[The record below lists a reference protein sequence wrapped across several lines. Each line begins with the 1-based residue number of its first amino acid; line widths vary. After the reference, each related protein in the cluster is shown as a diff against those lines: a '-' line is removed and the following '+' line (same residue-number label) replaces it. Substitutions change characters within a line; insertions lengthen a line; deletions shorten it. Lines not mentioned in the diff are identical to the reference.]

1 MDDFDSTGLK
11 QALLD
16 WPSVALPQTGASTS
30 LHLDRLRQILEPARN
45 TGAFTSL
52 PDLMVLLRQLLL
64 SRGQKGLSERLTV
77 PRNQKWPSE
86 DLWKTFGFQVT
97 KTAAHFVLR
106 TAPWHPDWL
115 SDITGQTDDIFQP
128 EHQAEQVR
136 NDATLPMDPFLS
148 EVTGYTDY
156 FCPGQ
161 REALLSAL
169 FMRPSDSLI
178 INLPTGSGKSLVA
191 QAPVLV
197 RGRSAG
203 LTLVVVPTNALALDL
218 ERRTRELLQE
228 EDAGQTPQEL
238 AWIGGRI
245 DEDREV
251 IKQRIRSGSQGIL
264 FASPEAVC
272 APLLKSLYIAA
283 EKGLIAYLV
292 IDEAHLIAQWGDAF
306 RPAFQQLS
314 GVRRGLLEVCPGEQF
329 RTLLLSATFSQQ
341 IMETLKA
348 LFGPNQNITMVSSVH
363 LRPEPRYFSYR
374 CTDLDDKKARIGEL
388 IRHVPRPFILYTT
401 KRKDAKDWFQRL
413 YRADFQ
419 RIACVHGET
428 PNAKREQIIRDWVED
443 RIDGVVATSA
453 FGVGMDKS
461 DVRTVIHAALPET
474 LDRFYQEVGRGGR
487 DGCACLSI
495 TLFDTQDIGIA
506 KGMTTPTLI
515 GDEKGF
521 ERWRTL
527 YREAERD
534 SEDKDVRLVDLRKRP
549 GHQSQESE
557 YNRDWN
563 MRTLILLARAG
574 LIQLESHRPLQ
585 IERGVEESEAAFK
598 ARVEAEQEFYFA
610 QIPVRSLDARLMNRS
625 HFEHQVGIVRQR
637 GTKVATRAFDQM
649 LKALSGQQEMAEV
662 LVELLASDD
671 VVVSPACRGCP
682 ASAGAIHES
691 ADVYQIPPGIGISK
705 LVPYDN
711 QNWRHRFND
720 LDPSMVVV
728 LFPDDTTNKAIL
740 KAIQAAVASFGVQE
754 VALHPSLRQSQPAF
768 SELHRCARDRILVLR
783 NLYEMSAAPD
793 ALPLARAT
801 LLMPWSD
808 EPLPND
814 LLLLD
819 RPLHLVFAPARIRDA
834 QHPLRLYRDTAT
846 NCIELQEFLRK
857 AIQ

>member
-1 MDDFDSTGLK
+1 MGNFDFTGLK

-16 WPSVALPQTGASTS
+16 WPSVALPHTGVSTS
-30 LHLDRLRQILEPARN
+30 SHLDRLRQILEPARN
-45 TGAFTSL
+45 TGTFTSL

-77 PRNQKWPSE
+77 PRNQEWPSE

-97 KTAAHFVLR
+97 KTPTHFVLR

-115 SDITGQTDDIFQP
+115 GCATNRTDDVFLP

-136 NDATLPMDPFLS
+136 NNATLPMDPFIR

-169 FMRPSDSLI
+169 FMRPGDSLI

-197 RGRSAG
+197 RGHNAG
-203 LTLVVVPTNALALDL
+203 LTLFVVPTNALALDL
-218 ERRTRELLQE
+218 ERRTRELFQY
-228 EDAGQTPQEL
+228 EDAGQAPQEL
-238 AWIGGRI
+238 AWLGGRS

-251 IKQRIRSGSQGIL
+251 IKQRICSGNQGIL

-272 APLLKSLYIAA
+272 GPLLKSLYIAA

-314 GVRRGLLEVCPGEQF
+314 GVRRGLLKVCPGEPF
-329 RTLLLSATFSQQ
+329 RTLLLSATFTQQ

-348 LFGPNQNITMVSSVH
+348 LFGPDQHITMVSSVH

-374 CTDLDDKKARIGEL
+374 CTDLDDKKARIDEL

-401 KRKDAKDWFQRL
+401 KREDAKDWFQRL
-413 YRADFQ
+413 YRANFR

-428 PNAKREQIIRDWVED
+428 PNTEREQIIKDWVEN
-443 RIDGVVATSA
+443 RIDGIIATSA

-461 DVRTVIHAALPET
+461 DVRSVIHAALPET

-487 DGCACLSI
+487 DGGACLSI
-495 TLFDTQDIGIA
+495 TLFDTLDIRIA

-521 ERWRTL
+521 ERWSTL
-527 YREAERD
+527 YREAECD
-534 SEDKDVRLVDLRKRP
+534 SEDKDIRLVDLRKRP
-549 GHQSQESE
+549 GHQKQENE

-585 IERGVEESEAAFK
+585 IERDAEESETAFK
-598 ARVEAEQEFYFA
+598 ARVEAESYFA
-610 QIPVRSLDARLMNRS
+610 HVPVRSLDARLMNRH
-625 HFEHQVGIVRQR
+625 HFEQRVGIVRR
-637 GTKVATRAFDQM
+637 HGTAVATHAFDQM

-662 LVELLASDD
+662 LVELLACED
-671 VVVSPACRGCP
+671 VVVCRTSRGCP
-682 ASAGAIHES
+682 ASAGAVHEN
-691 ADVYQIPPGIGISK
+691 ACVYQIPPGIGISK
-705 LVPYDN
+705 LVPYDS
-711 QNWRHRFND
+711 QNWRRRFND
-720 LDPSMVVV
+720 LDPSIVVV
-728 LFPDDTTNKAIL
+728 LFPDGTTNKTIVRAV
-740 KAIQAAVASFGVQE
+740 QGAVASFGVQE
-754 VALHPSLRQSQPAF
+754 VALHPSLRQSEPAF

-783 NLYEMSAAPD
+783 DICEISAVPD
-793 ALPLARAT
+793 ALPLARVT
-801 LLMPWSD
+801 LLTPWND

-846 NCIELQEFLRK
+846 NYIELQEFLCK
-857 AIQ
+857 ATQ